1 MVNFYLKRKL
11 RAIIPRG
18 FFAPIKMSSILTE
31 PGILLFE
38 KRGFVVKESA
48 GSISI
53 PVIRI
58 RGADGDVSV
67 KWKTVDKT
75 AISGRDYVGGEG
87 ELIFKH
93 NEVCRGLSKR

>member
-1 MVNFYLKRKL
+1 
-11 RAIIPRG
+11 
-18 FFAPIKMSSILTE
+18 
-31 PGILLFE
+31 
-38 KRGFVVKESA
+38 VVKESA
-48 GSISI
+48 GTISI

-67 KWKTVDKT
+67 KWKTVDKS

-93 NEVCRGLSKR
+93 NEVRKYIDVCCTFEYDGNGS